1 MARGQP
7 GRDREGFGGDVSAP
21 VEPRWV
27 LWAGTVGYE
36 SPLDERI
43 EVAVAAGYDMVSIG
57 PPDVERAQV
66 DGISASELGR
76 RLRDVGL
83 EIVMD
88 PVMHWYGGVPRATSR
103 FARFSFEES
112 MAMCEAVGVNA
123 VSVIG
128 QSSSDM
134 SVDDMATHFAALC
147 DRAAGF
153 GAVVQLEFIPMT
165 EIVDLAAAWAIVRAA
180 DRPNGGMLL
189 DTWHFFR
196 GNPDLELL
204 ASIPGDR
211 IFSVQVDD
219 AGPVVSDDP
228 WQDTRHRLLPG
239 DGEFDLDGVLGVLA
253 RTGGLTRVGPEVL
266 SPELEAMPMLEAATL
281 AAERTRAAVARV
293 LSPND

>member
-1 MARGQP
+1 VTPPAG
-7 GRDREGFGGDVSAP
+7 
-21 VEPRWV
+21 PRWV

-36 SPLDERI
+36 SPLEER
-43 EVAVAAGYDMVSIG
+43 VAVAAAAGYDMVSIG

-66 DGISASELGR
+66 AGIAPRELGR
-76 RLRDVGL
+76 RIRDSGL

-112 MAMCEAVGVNA
+112 MAMCETVGVNA

-128 QSSSDM
+128 QTSSD
-134 SVDDMATHFAALC
+134 VDAAGMATHFAALC

-165 EIVDLAAAWAIVRAA
+165 EIADLATAWAIVRAA
-180 DRPNGGMLL
+180 DRPNGGVLV

-196 GNPDLELL
+196 GNPDLALL

-219 AGPVVSDDP
+219 AGPVGNDDL

-239 DGEFDLDGVLGVLA
+239 DGQFDLDAVLGVLS
-253 RTGGLTRVGPEVL
+253 RTGGLSYVGPEVL
-266 SPELEAMPMLEAATL
+266 SPTLEAMPMLDAATL
-281 AAERTRAAVARV
+281 AGARTRAAIDRV
-293 LSPND
+293 CRS